1 MQGGHGRDEWHAQP
15 LGMEHGMSEARRAAA
30 AREMQRLE
38 REWRDGTSR
47 DEGWFDATIP
57 CAPNTPPWPGD
68 TPMSCGWT
76 MRLADGESVNL
87 STITM
92 SPHVGTHAD
101 APLHVRDGGRASD
114 SLPVPHFNGL
124 VHVVDV
130 RDLTGAITLSLLG
143 ERLQVTEPMRV
154 FLRTG
159 ASVAEGRFPLSWAW
173 LDDSAAAALAI
184 RGLRLLGTDAP
195 SVDARD
201 SKTLLTHHACF
212 DHGASVLENVDLRDV
227 SPGTYEL
234 RALPMRLQGL
244 DAAPV
249 RALLRPVS

>member
-1 MQGGHGRDEWHAQP
+1 
-15 LGMEHGMSEARRAAA
+15 MSEAQRAAA
-30 AREMQRLE
+30 ARESQRLE
-38 REWRDGTSR
+38 SAWRDSAAR
-47 DEGWFDATIP
+47 DDGWFDATIP
-57 CAPNTPPWPGD
+57 CGPGTPPWPGD

-87 STITM
+87 SAITV

-101 APLHVRDGGRASD
+101 APLHVRDGARASD
-114 SLPVPHFNGL
+114 ALSVPHFNGL

-130 RDLTGAITLSLLG
+130 RDLTGAITLQALG
-143 ERLQVTEPMRV
+143 ERLDVSEPMRLL
-154 FLRTG
+154 LRTG
-159 ASVAEGRFPLSWAW
+159 ASVAEGRFPLAWAW
-173 LDDSAAAALAI
+173 LDDSAAAAMAI
-184 RGLRLLGTDAP
+184 RGMRLLGTDAP
-195 SVDARD
+195 SVDARE

-212 DHGASVLENVDLRDV
+212 DHGASVLENLDLRDV

-249 RALLRPVS
+249 RALLRAVR

>member
-1 MQGGHGRDEWHAQP
+1 
-15 LGMEHGMSEARRAAA
+15 
-30 AREMQRLE
+30 
-38 REWRDGTSR
+38 
-47 DEGWFDATIP
+47 
-57 CAPNTPPWPGD
+57 
-68 TPMSCGWT
+68 
-76 MRLADGESVNL
+76 
-87 STITM
+87 
-92 SPHVGTHAD
+92 
-101 APLHVRDGGRASD
+101 LHVRDGARASD

-130 RDLTGAITLSLLG
+130 RDVTGAITLALLG
-143 ERLQVTEPMRV
+143 ERLHVSEPMRV

>member
-1 MQGGHGRDEWHAQP
+1 
-15 LGMEHGMSEARRAAA
+15 MEHGMSEARRAAA

-38 REWRDGTSR
+38 KEWRDGTSR

>member
-1 MQGGHGRDEWHAQP
+1 
-15 LGMEHGMSEARRAAA
+15 MSEPMRAAA
-30 AREMQRLE
+30 ARESQRLE
-38 REWRDGTSR
+38 NEWRDGVAG
-47 DEGWFDATIP
+47 DEGWFDATVP
-57 CAPNTPPWPGD
+57 CTPNTPPWPGD

-76 MRLADGESVNL
+76 MRRSEGESVNV

-101 APLHVRDGGRASD
+101 APLHVRDGAQASD
-114 SLPVPHFNGL
+114 SLAIPHFNGL

-130 RDLTGAITLSLLG
+130 RDLKSSITLAMLS
-143 ERLQVTEPMRV
+143 ERLRVPEPLRV

-159 ASVAEGRFPLSWAW
+159 ASVAEGRFPPSWPW
-173 LDDSAAAALAI
+173 LDDAAAAALAQ

-249 RALLRPVS
+249 RALLRSVS